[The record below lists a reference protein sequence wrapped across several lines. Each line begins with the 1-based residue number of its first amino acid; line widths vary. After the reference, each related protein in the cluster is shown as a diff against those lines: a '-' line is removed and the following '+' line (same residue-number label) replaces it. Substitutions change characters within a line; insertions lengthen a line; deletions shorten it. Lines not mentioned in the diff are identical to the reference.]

1 MDVWIWLVLA
11 AVVAACLALDFAVFG
26 RKGTPSVRSAALWSA
41 GWLAVGLGAVG
52 FVWWLRGGEA
62 AGEYLAGYLLE
73 RSLSIDNVFVFAVLF
88 GAFAVPAAQRA
99 RLLSLGIVIALGLR
113 VVFIAAGAALLDAF
127 HPTIYVFGAILI
139 ASGLKLAFSGEHQID
154 PEHSRTMR
162 LIRRAWPTASAT
174 AIVILMLAATD
185 LVFAI
190 DSIPA
195 IFAVTDDTLVV
206 VAANAF
212 ALAGLRALYFLLEGM
227 LGRFRYLDAGLA
239 AILVLIGVKMLG
251 TDLWKPPVWVPLL
264 AIVAIIGG
272 SIALSLLAERR
283 ERGREEP
290 PAEAP
295 PDVDAEA
302 A

>member
-1 MDVWIWLVLA
+1 MDIWIWLVLA
-11 AVVAACLALDFAVFG
+11 AAVAACLTLDFVVFG

-41 GWLAVGLGAVG
+41 GWLAVGVGAVG

-73 RSLSIDNVFVFAVLF
+73 RSLSIDNVFVFALLF
-88 GAFAVPAAQRA
+88 AAFAVPAGQRA
-99 RLLSLGIVIALGLR
+99 QLLSVGILIALALR
-113 VVFIAAGAALLDAF
+113 IVFIAAGAALLDAF
-127 HPTIYVFGAILI
+127 HPTVYLFGAILLV
-139 ASGLKLAFSGEHQID
+139 SGVQLARGGTHAPD
-154 PEHSRTMR
+154 PERSRTLR
-162 LIRRAWPTASAT
+162 ALRRVWPAAP
-174 AIVILMLAATD
+174 AAAAVVVMLAATD
-185 LVFAI
+185 LVFAV

-227 LGRFRYLDAGLA
+227 LGRFRYLDQGLA
-239 AILVLIGVKMLG
+239 AVLVLIGAKMLA

-264 AIVAIIGG
+264 GIVAIIGG

-283 ERGREEP
+283 DRDRGEP
-290 PAEAP
+290 ADELRRTP
-295 PDVDAEA
+295 DAEA